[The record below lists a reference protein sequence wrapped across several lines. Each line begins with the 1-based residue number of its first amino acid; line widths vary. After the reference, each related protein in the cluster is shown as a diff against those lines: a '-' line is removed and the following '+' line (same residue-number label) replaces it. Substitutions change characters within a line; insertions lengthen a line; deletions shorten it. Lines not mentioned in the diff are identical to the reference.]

1 MYDIKTLPDKPTF
14 LFQSVLFGQPQHAM
28 SFKSLDD
35 YTKADWLA
43 RNTHGP
49 ITPDTI
55 IYRVFRVDYLQND
68 LDSDVLTLVNPCYET
83 QQDDLENP
91 LKEATFN
98 VEGRSHNLFRR
109 LMSEYYTQSWSL
121 TEPTWGVFG
130 QGHDTVRVACNAAAL
145 FDRLYDADDPFA
157 SLYYHMAIVSY
168 LPSYSINDSMNNSHF
183 ESFLDSQGLGL
194 LRTVTTIR
202 SDFSSEDEVRL
213 VYVRSPRDD
222 YSHPLRHKVLG
233 TEQELCA
240 HLFDWNGIIRDHSLC
255 PTNTDAASGQRLAN
269 TIFKKAHP

>member
-1 MYDIKTLPDKPTF
+1 MNQRTL
-14 LFQSVLFGQPQHAM
+14 LLVFQLFGQPQHAM

-49 ITPDTI
+49 ITSDTL
-55 IYRVFRVDYLQND
+55 IYRVFRVDYLQHD
-68 LDSDVLTLVNPCYET
+68 LDSGVLTLVNPCNET
-83 QQDDLENP
+83 QQDNLENP
-91 LKEATFN
+91 LKKATFN

-121 TEPTWGVFG
+121 TEPSWGVFG
-130 QGHDTVRVACNAAAL
+130 QGQDTVRLACKAATL
-145 FDRLYDADDPFA
+145 LDRLYDADDPFA

-168 LPSYSINDSMNNSHF
+168 LPSHSITDRMNNSHF

-202 SDFSSEDEVRL
+202 SNFSSEDEVRL

-233 TEQELCA
+233 SERELCA
-240 HLFDWNGIIRDHSLC
+240 HLFDWSGIILDHTLC
-255 PTNTDAASGQRLAN
+255 PANTDAASGQRLAE
-269 TIFKKAHP
+269 TILKKAHP